1 MKIIHINATCGRGST
16 GLMAVEISEL
26 QRRNGHETY
35 IAYGTGKSNYPGAY
49 CIGNDWDHKLH
60 SLINT
65 RLYGEEGT
73 GSILATRQLLKWI
86 DSIQPDIIHLHNIHN
101 HFLNFHLF
109 FRYII
114 TKSIPIV
121 WMFPDCWAFTG
132 KCYHFTEAGCMR
144 WKTECHDCPQLRKSG
159 PMTWF
164 FDKSRKI
171 YHLKQQLFQ
180 SLRYLDIVTISK
192 WLQGVTEQSIANIH
206 PIHMIYCWIDREKF
220 HERKDDSIYE
230 RYGLDRNKKILIS
243 VSAQWIDSKTRLT
256 DAIRLAKLLPDD
268 YLLILVGQML
278 SKQKLPHNIIHL
290 GYVNGTEEMSKLYS
304 AALAYVN
311 FSVED
316 TFSNVTCETHACGTP
331 FIVFNSTALPEV
343 AAIKEFIVPPHDIE
357 AMLEKVKEIARNGRE
372 YYSRRCV
379 EHVTK
384 NFDYETNVNR
394 YLELYEQ
401 ALKRKNE
408 GEKTRK

>member
-1 MKIIHINATCGRGST
+1 
-16 GLMAVEISEL
+16 MAVEISNL
-26 QRRNGHETY
+26 QRLNGHQTY
-35 IAYGTGKSNYPGAY
+35 IAYGIGTSNYPGSY
-49 CIGNDWDHKLH
+49 RIGNNLDNKLH

-65 RLYGEEGT
+65 RIWGEEGT
-73 GSILATRQLLKWI
+73 GSIFATRSLLKWM
-86 DSIQPDIIHLHNIHN
+86 DYIQPDIVHIHN
-101 HFLNFHLF
+101 LHTSFLNYRLF
-109 FRYII
+109 FQYLIERNL
-114 TKSIPIV
+114 PVV
-121 WMFPDCWAFTG
+121 WMFPDCWPFTG
-132 KCYHFTEAGCMR
+132 GCTHFTEVGCMR

-164 FDKSRKI
+164 FDKSCKI
-171 YHLKQQLFQ
+171 YHQKQKLFQ
-180 SLRYLDIVTISK
+180 SLRHLDIVTISK

-230 RYGLDRNKKILIS
+230 RYGLDRNKKMLIS
-243 VSAQWIDSKTRLT
+243 VSAQWNDRATRLN
-256 DAIRLAKLLPDD
+256 DSIRLAHILPND
-268 YLLILVGQML
+268 YQLVLVGKMA
-278 SKQKLPHNIIHL
+278 SKRSLPSNIIHL

-316 TFSNVTCETHACGTP
+316 TFSNVTCETQACGTP
-331 FIVFNSTALPEV
+331 IIVFNATALPEV

-372 YYSRRCV
+372 YYSQRCV

-384 NFDYETNVNR
+384 NFDYETNVKR
-394 YLELYEQ
+394 YFELYEQ
-401 ALKRKNE
+401 ALRRKNE
-408 GEKTRK
+408 GEKQP